1 MNVQASAAE
10 IKRAKHL
17 HAVLLFD
24 FIVIHIF
31 VFLIALSVINTTLVP
46 MIVMPILSIA
56 SLAYVQFKAQ
66 RAHTHEPSWFVR
78 SHSLLAAKRARLF
91 LALFLV
97 TGIFTAVMYFGG
109 TKMGFSPIATK
120 ALAFGLGQLPFMLSL
135 LALVVLEFDAEHQC
149 GSSKVPAAARALCPP
164 PMMEELAQHG

>member
-1 MNVQASAAE
+1 MNLQASAAE

-17 HAVLLFD
+17 HSVLLFD

-31 VFLIALSVINTTLVP
+31 VFLIAVSVITTTIIP
-46 MIVMPILSIA
+46 MILMPLLSIA
-56 SLAYVQFKAQ
+56 SLAYVQYKAQ
-66 RAHTHEPSWFVR
+66 RARTQEPSWFVR

-97 TGIFTAVMYFGG
+97 TGTFTALMFFGG

-120 ALAFGLGQLPFMLSL
+120 ALAFGVGQLPFMLSL
-135 LALVVLEFDAEHQC
+135 LVLVVLEFDAEHQC
-149 GSSKVPAAARALCPP
+149 SSSKVPAAAAALCPP
-164 PMMEELAQHG
+164 PKEA

>member
-1 MNVQASAAE
+1 MDLQAGAAE

-17 HAVLLFD
+17 HSVLLFD

-31 VFLIALSVINTTLVP
+31 VFLIAVSVITTTIIP
-46 MIVMPILSIA
+46 MILMPLLSIA
-56 SLAYVQFKAQ
+56 SLGYVLLKARQ
-66 RAHTHEPSWFVR
+66 ARTQEPSWFVR

-97 TGIFTAVMYFGG
+97 TGTFTAVMFFGG

-135 LALVVLEFDAEHQC
+135 LVLVVLEFDAEHQC
-149 GSSKVPAAARALCPP
+149 SSGKVPAAAAALCPP
-164 PMMEELAQHG
+164 PKEA